1 MTTDKKVEEPIDINV
16 NEELDGSA
24 TVDLPEDLVPEGDNR
39 EPEVK
44 AGSEDDFHPDDSTET
59 RSQNNRR
66 KQKRDLAKAV
76 SAEKE
81 LKYEMIKREN
91 ELLAERL
98 ATLERK
104 AQNNEIARLEK
115 AFEDETV
122 RLNYYEGK
130 MEEAISAGDGE
141 TFKKAQALWHASKE
155 KVEQIKG
162 TYQASSAPPQVAPP
176 PPDPRLQ
183 KHAND
188 WMARNDWY
196 DPKLSNT
203 ESRIAKAIDEEL
215 VTEGWDP
222 KQRDYWD
229 ELDRRLSKHI
239 DSSYN
244 DHTDVRPSSKGPRSV
259 VTSSGRESVNGSSN
273 RSTFTLRPEQVRAMK
288 DAGMWDDPIKRAKM
302 IKTYA
307 QYARNNQY

>member
-1 MTTDKKVEEPIDINV
+1 MTTEKTVEEPIDISV

-24 TVDLPEDLVPEGDNR
+24 TVELPEGLAPEGDNN

-44 AGSEDDFHPDDSTET
+44 ASHEDDDHPDDTAEV
-59 RSQNNRR
+59 RSQKNRR

-76 SAEKE
+76 ASEKE
-81 LKYEMIKREN
+81 ISYNLIKREN
-91 ELLAERL
+91 ELMKERL
-98 ATLERK
+98 AILERK
-104 AQNNEIARLEK
+104 TQSNELARLEK
-115 AFEDETV
+115 ALEDEQV
-122 RLNYYEGK
+122 RLNYYETK

-141 TFKKAQALWHASKE
+141 TFKKAQSMWYSSKDKLE
-155 KVEQIKG
+155 KIKNVHES
-162 TYQASSAPPQVAPP
+162 SSAPVNNSSA
-176 PPDPRLQ
+176 PDPRLQ
-183 KHAND
+183 KHAQD

-203 ESRIAKAIDEEL
+203 ESRIAKVLDEEL
-215 VTEGWDP
+215 VAQGWDP
-222 KQRDYWD
+222 TQRDYWD

-244 DHTDVRPSSKGPRSV
+244 DHTDVKPSSKGPRSV

-273 RSTFTLRPEQVRAMK
+273 RNTFTLKPEQVRAMK
-288 DAGMWDDPIKRAKM
+288 DAGMWDDPQKRAKM